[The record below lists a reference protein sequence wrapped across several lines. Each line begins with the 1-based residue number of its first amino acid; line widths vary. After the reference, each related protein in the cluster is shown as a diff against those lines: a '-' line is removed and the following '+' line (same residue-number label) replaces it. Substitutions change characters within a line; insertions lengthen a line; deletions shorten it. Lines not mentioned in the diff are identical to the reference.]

1 MPAAA
6 FTLPLDQVIN
16 VVTLTQCLIFAGFFW
31 GRPAQTE
38 ISTWFL
44 IASFLILAAVKADQI
59 YQGLGGFRAYPQY
72 GFVLTPVQAAM
83 TQALYLF
90 VVARTTESFK
100 LRRRHLWHLTPALL
114 VTVYLTAT
122 YYRLDLSDK
131 IALVESGGLNT
142 VANRLIVPLIGDG
155 VQLAYL
161 IAAYRRLEQFGV
173 SLKEWFARVENRNLV
188 WLKRLLTAWCAIFLI
203 HAAFTVTAAAPAM
216 RAAAIIIVSA
226 LDLAH
231 LLIANVLALM
241 GAADLERRFAGLEA
255 FPRSVSTP
263 QEPEKYAAS
272 GLTSADRAALY
283 DRAREAL
290 HEKALYLQPDLT
302 LRDLAAAIGAPPR
315 DVSEAVN
322 GAGAQS
328 FFEFVNLARVAHAQA
343 LLLREP
349 QTRILDIAFRSG
361 FNSKSAFNE
370 TFKKSAGVTP
380 SEFRRG
386 RDSSQKTGRSAE
398 NPAPGTS

>member
-1 MPAAA
+1 
-6 FTLPLDQVIN
+6 
-16 VVTLTQCLIFAGFFW
+16 
-31 GRPAQTE
+31 
-38 ISTWFL
+38 
-44 IASFLILAAVKADQI
+44 
-59 YQGLGGFRAYPQY
+59 
-72 GFVLTPVQAAM
+72 
-83 TQALYLF
+83 
-90 VVARTTESFK
+90 
-100 LRRRHLWHLTPALL
+100 
-114 VTVYLTAT
+114 
-122 YYRLDLSDK
+122 
-131 IALVESGGLNT
+131 
-142 VANRLIVPLIGDG
+142 
-155 VQLAYL
+155 
-161 IAAYRRLEQFGV
+161 
-173 SLKEWFARVENRNLV
+173 
-188 WLKRLLTAWCAIFLI
+188 
-203 HAAFTVTAAAPAM
+203 
-216 RAAAIIIVSA
+216 
-226 LDLAH
+226 
-231 LLIANVLALM
+231 M